1 MTKQGISMPRYIL
14 GLGALLLCLNLTA
27 APTIAPTPEHVTPLL
42 NGLTIPQVTLHNAA
56 GNSVHLNALVK
67 QKPSVLVFYRG
78 GWCPYCNAQL
88 AALRDIE
95 PQLSKL
101 GYQLIAITPDSVAS
115 INKSL
120 RDTGGQQLNYT
131 LLSDSNFSASSAF
144 GLAYYLDD
152 KTAIAYKGKFGSL
165 IITEKGTEKVV
176 LPVPAVYIVN
186 TQGEALFNYVHIN
199 YKTRLESELLLKAAE
214 LALQ

>member
-1 MTKQGISMPRYIL
+1 MKAYLFTLAS
-14 GLGALLLCLNLTA
+14 LLLSAKLIA
-27 APTIAPTPEHVTPLL
+27 APQIAATPEQVTPLL
-42 NGLTIPQVTLHNAA
+42 NGLNIPAVSLQTAENKTVQLID
-56 GNSVHLNALVK
+56 LIQ

-95 PQLSKL
+95 PKL
-101 GYQLIAITPDSVAS
+101 KQMGYQLIAITPDSVAS
-115 INKSL
+115 IQKSL
-120 RDTGGQQLNYT
+120 QDTGGKTLNYT
-131 LLSDSNFSASSAF
+131 LLSDSNFHASRAF

-152 KTAIAYKGKFGSL
+152 KTAMAYKGKLGSL
-165 IITEKGTEKVV
+165 ITTEAGTEKVV

-199 YKTRLESELLLKAAE
+199 YKTRLESELLLKAAQ

>member
-1 MTKQGISMPRYIL
+1 MKPYL
-14 GLGALLLCLNLTA
+14 VLCAAALFSIKLIA
-27 APTIAPTPEHVTPLL
+27 APGIAASPEQVTPLL
-42 NGLTIPQVTLHNAA
+42 NGLTIPAVRLKTA
-56 GNSVHLNALVK
+56 GGTSVQLTQLVQ
-67 QKPSVLVFYRG
+67 QKPSMLVFYRG

-95 PQLSKL
+95 PKLQAL
-101 GYQLIAITPDSVAS
+101 GYQVIAITPDSVVS

-120 RDTGGQQLNYT
+120 NDTGGKALNYT
-131 LLSDSNFSASSAF
+131 LLSDSEFKASSAF

-152 KTAIAYKGKFGSL
+152 NTATMYKGKLGSL
-165 IITEKGTEKVV
+165 ITTEEGTEKVV
-176 LPVPAVYIVN
+176 LPVPAIYIVN

-199 YKTRLESELLLKAAE
+199 YKTRLHSELLLKAAE

>member
-1 MTKQGISMPRYIL
+1 MKAYLFKLAS
-14 GLGALLLCLNLTA
+14 LLLSANLIA
-27 APTIAPTPEHVTPLL
+27 APQIAATPEQVTPLL
-42 NGLTIPQVTLHNAA
+42 NGLNIPAVSLQTAENKTVQLID
-56 GNSVHLNALVK
+56 LIQ

-95 PQLSKL
+95 PKL
-101 GYQLIAITPDSVAS
+101 KQMGYQLIAITPDSVAS
-115 INKSL
+115 IQKSL
-120 RDTGGQQLNYT
+120 QDTGGKALNYT
-131 LLSDSNFSASSAF
+131 LLSDSNFHASRAF

-152 KTAIAYKGKFGSL
+152 KTAMAYKGKLGSL
-165 IITEKGTEKVV
+165 ITTEAGTEKVV

-199 YKTRLESELLLKAAE
+199 YKTRLESELLLKAAQ

>member
-1 MTKQGISMPRYIL
+1 MKTYLVS
-14 GLGALLLCLNLTA
+14 LTLVLFSLKLFA
-27 APTIAPTPEHVTPLL
+27 APVIAPGPEQVSPLL
-42 NGLTIPQVTLHNAA
+42 NGLTIPAVNLTTADNQTI
-56 GNSVHLNALVK
+56 ALKQLVQ

-88 AALRDIE
+88 AALRDIT
-95 PQLSKL
+95 PQLTKL

-115 INKSL
+115 IRKSL
-120 RDTGGQQLNYT
+120 NDTGGQKLNYT
-131 LLSDSNFSASSAF
+131 LLSDANFAASSAF

-152 KTAIAYKGKFGSL
+152 KTAAAYKGKLGSL
-165 IITEKGTEKVV
+165 ITTEAGTEKVV

-214 LALQ
+214 LALR